1 MEGIPQNCQ
10 WLIILSLLELANLG
24 CIPFLNKPVLCPKE
38 VILQTR
44 LRPLDQ
50 HGKLLGMGDECIERW
65 PIWLPKTWRIA
76 YYKEQGA
83 LAQFLADTVGH
94 GWTSRLIQFLEG
106 FLW

>member
-1 MEGIPQNCQ
+1 MD
-10 WLIILSLLELANLG
+10 LS
-24 CIPFLNKPVLCPKE
+24 IFVLKSVLWQE

-50 HGKLLGMGDECIERW
+50 HGKLLGLGDECIERW

-83 LAQFLADTVGH
+83 RAQGFWPRVGMVGQADKM
-94 GWTSRLIQFLEG
+94 LLKG
-106 FLW
+106 FGGFPLVIFSHL